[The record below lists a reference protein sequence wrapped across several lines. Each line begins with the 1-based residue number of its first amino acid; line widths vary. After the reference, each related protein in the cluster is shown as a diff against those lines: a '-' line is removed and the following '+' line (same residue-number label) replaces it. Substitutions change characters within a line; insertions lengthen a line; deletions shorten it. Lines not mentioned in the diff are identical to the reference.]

1 MSEEEAIKICKN
13 IIRSINGDTCYMNYS
28 KEQDKEA
35 IETILDLY
43 YKQKEDIMYLRTDI
57 QELADDLELWQDRC
71 DDSVDKDNIRQKI
84 MELEDKERLLLM
96 SPLEKQY
103 KVQVLNEILE
113 EN

>member
-1 MSEEEAIKICKN
+1 MSEEE
-13 IIRSINGDTCYMNYS
+13 IIHYIELCIENKGIPSEGINWVKGL
-28 KEQDKEA
+28 
-35 IETILDLY
+35 LDLY
-43 YKQKEDIMYLRTDI
+43 YKQKEDIMYLRTDA
-57 QELADDLELWQDRC
+57 QDLADDVEFWQNRC
-71 DDSVDKDNIRQKI
+71 DNSVDKDDIKHKI

>member
-1 MSEEEAIKICKN
+1 
-13 IIRSINGDTCYMNYS
+13 
-28 KEQDKEA
+28 
-35 IETILDLY
+35 
-43 YKQKEDIMYLRTDI
+43 MYLRTDA
-57 QELADDLELWQDRC
+57 QDLADDVEFWQNRC
-71 DDSVDKDNIRQKI
+71 DNSVDKDDIKHKI